1 MGKLLDFNSSYE
13 RRHGALPAPIAK
25 QALEPKVEAIIA
37 ASSGR
42 GVCIVAELDLEDR
55 NGARNALKNV
65 RAGEGIRIRAG
76 RAAFEMRFTH
86 IDEQGR
92 LVAMIFN
99 NGRYEGD
106 VALQLHDEQKVWGGM
121 RMDMS
126 LFRVIV
132 RRLPYHSPKAG
143 GALGCMHVSA
153 ETEGAIITA
162 PQ

>member
-1 MGKLLDFNSSYE
+1 MAKVLDFNSAYGK
-13 RRHGALPAPIAK
+13 RHGREPLPALR
-25 QALEPKVEAIIA
+25 QAPEPKVEAIIA
-37 ASSGR
+37 ASSGN

-76 RAAFEMRFTH
+76 RGVFEMRFTH
-86 IDEQGR
+86 LDEQGR
-92 LVAMIFN
+92 LVAMLFN

-106 VALQLHDEQKVWGGM
+106 VALPLYEEQKVWGGM

-126 LFRVIV
+126 LFRVAV
-132 RRLPYHSPKAG
+132 RRLPYHFAKANG
-143 GALGCMHVSA
+143 VLGCVHVSA

-162 PQ
+162 QE